1 MAEQQRLLSLVPVGL
16 REAVID
22 SPPFRAS
29 SKHFEDQVEALE
41 KWLESYIK
49 TLSDWLFG
57 LQRIVSV
64 KMSDAGLEEHT
75 TVLCARAAPGFL
87 AEGLIGSYLKM
98 KSLR

>member
-1 MAEQQRLLSLVPVGL
+1 MTEQRLLSLVPVGL

-29 SKHFEDQVEALE
+29 TRHFEDQVDALE

-57 LQRIVSV
+57 LQR
-64 KMSDAGLEEHT
+64 
-75 TVLCARAAPGFL
+75 
-87 AEGLIGSYLKM
+87 
-98 KSLR
+98 SLSLGVI

>member
-29 SKHFEDQVEALE
+29 VRHFEDQVEALE

-49 TLSDWLFG
+49 ILSDWLSG
-57 LQRIVSV
+57 LHRN
-64 KMSDAGLEEHT
+64 
-75 TVLCARAAPGFL
+75 VLPTL
-87 AEGLIGSYLKM
+87 S
-98 KSLR
+98 SN

>member
-29 SKHFEDQVEALE
+29 ARHFEDQVEALE

-49 TLSDWLFG
+49 ILSDWLAG
-57 LQRIVSV
+57 IQRIFTIVANLTEG
-64 KMSDAGLEEHT
+64 MEELT
-75 TVLCARAAPGFL
+75 TVVCARAAPGFL
-87 AEGLIGSYLKM
+87 AEGLIG
-98 KSLR
+98 

>member
-29 SKHFEDQVEALE
+29 VRHFEDQVEALE

-49 TLSDWLFG
+49 ILSDWLSG
-57 LQRIVSV
+57 LHRN
-64 KMSDAGLEEHT
+64 AL
-75 TVLCARAAPGFL
+75 
-87 AEGLIGSYLKM
+87 
-98 KSLR
+98 LRLSSN

>member
-29 SKHFEDQVEALE
+29 VRHFEDQVDGLE

-49 TLSDWLFG
+49 VLSDWLSG
-57 LQRIVSV
+57 MHR
-64 KMSDAGLEEHT
+64 T
-75 TVLCARAAPGFL
+75 TLFCIHSNCR
-87 AEGLIGSYLKM
+87 S
-98 KSLR
+98 

>member
-29 SKHFEDQVEALE
+29 IRHFEDQVEALE

-49 TLSDWLFG
+49 ILSDWLSG
-57 LQRIVSV
+57 LQRRIFV
-64 KMSDAGLEEHT
+64 MT
-75 TVLCARAAPGFL
+75 N
-87 AEGLIGSYLKM
+87 
-98 KSLR
+98 

>member
-29 SKHFEDQVEALE
+29 VRHFEDQVEGLE

-49 TLSDWLFG
+49 VLTDWLTG
-57 LQRIVSV
+57 MQR
-64 KMSDAGLEEHT
+64 
-75 TVLCARAAPGFL
+75 TVHLFIFIDYRA
-87 AEGLIGSYLKM
+87 
-98 KSLR
+98 